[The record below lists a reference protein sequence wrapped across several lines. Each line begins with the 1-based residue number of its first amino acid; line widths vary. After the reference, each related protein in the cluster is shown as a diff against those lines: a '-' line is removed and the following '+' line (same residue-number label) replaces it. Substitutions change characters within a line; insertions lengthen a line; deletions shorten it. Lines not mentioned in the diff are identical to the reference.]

1 MAPLSIQIYVVGPVQ
16 TNCYFAI
23 NDDTKEVLI
32 IDPGAS
38 AKQLAEK
45 VKEQGLKPVAI
56 LLTHGHFDH
65 IMAADEV
72 RDKYNVKVYASA
84 EEKNTLSTPHINLGE
99 AYGMNLSVKAD
110 VWHNDGDIL
119 KLAGF
124 DIKAIHTPGHTEGG
138 TCYYIGSIG
147 VLFSGDTLFCESV
160 GRTDFPGGSMSDIV
174 HSIKDKLMVLPDD
187 TKVYTGHGEGTSIG
201 YERVHNPYIGA

>member
-1 MAPLSIQIYVVGPVQ
+1 MAPLSIQTYVVGPVQ

-65 IMAADEV
+65 ATGAGELAQLFAYKNIRAGKRKRDTGKSAVESERMAGKRA
-72 RDKYNVKVYASA
+72 
-84 EEKNTLSTPHINLGE
+84 
-99 AYGMNLSVKAD
+99 
-110 VWHNDGDIL
+110 
-119 KLAGF
+119 
-124 DIKAIHTPGHTEGG
+124 
-138 TCYYIGSIG
+138 C
-147 VLFSGDTLFCESV
+147 VLC
-160 GRTDFPGGSMSDIV
+160 R
-174 HSIKDKLMVLPDD
+174 
-187 TKVYTGHGEGTSIG
+187 
-201 YERVHNPYIGA
+201 

>member
-1 MAPLSIQIYVVGPVQ
+1 MAPLSIQTYVVGPVQ

-65 IMAADEV
+65 ATGAGELAQLLHIKYMRRKRKRDTGKSAVESERMAGKRA
-72 RDKYNVKVYASA
+72 
-84 EEKNTLSTPHINLGE
+84 
-99 AYGMNLSVKAD
+99 
-110 VWHNDGDIL
+110 
-119 KLAGF
+119 
-124 DIKAIHTPGHTEGG
+124 
-138 TCYYIGSIG
+138 C
-147 VLFSGDTLFCESV
+147 VLC
-160 GRTDFPGGSMSDIV
+160 R
-174 HSIKDKLMVLPDD
+174 
-187 TKVYTGHGEGTSIG
+187 
-201 YERVHNPYIGA
+201 

>member
-65 IMAADEV
+65 ILAAEAI
-72 RDKYNVKVYASA
+72 RDRYQIPIYACQK
-84 EEKNTLSTPHINLGE
+84 EEKTLQDPNKNIC
-99 AYGMNLSVKAD
+99 
-110 VWHNDGDIL
+110 
-119 KLAGF
+119 AGKRKR
-124 DIKAIHTPGHTEGG
+124 DTGKSAAESERMAGKRA
-138 TCYYIGSIG
+138 C
-147 VLFSGDTLFCESV
+147 VLC
-160 GRTDFPGGSMSDIV
+160 R
-174 HSIKDKLMVLPDD
+174 
-187 TKVYTGHGEGTSIG
+187 
-201 YERVHNPYIGA
+201 